1 MLPANRSK
9 LLDSIEEPAFDLFRL
24 FVLAHR
30 IGVILH
36 LYRPGSRSLFRFFS
50 LNKYGRAYRW
60 WTVMNHCCRV
70 PRDRI
75 RMIHRRFCTR
85 CHVILPF
92 RTHCHFILQRQV
104 DHPEICTLIRRD
116 FRCWRCHFMLQAAAI
131 LCFKAQRGG
140 GGRRANALDPIFLI
154 ARIETGTI
162 IWPERQKTEASFG
175 QESRGPTKAI
185 GGPFPDL
192 TEGALYGQVPIGVA
206 DRS

>member
-1 MLPANRSK
+1 
-9 LLDSIEEPAFDLFRL
+9 
-24 FVLAHR
+24 
-30 IGVILH
+30 
-36 LYRPGSRSLFRFFS
+36 
-50 LNKYGRAYRW
+50 
-60 WTVMNHCCRV
+60 
-70 PRDRI
+70 
-75 RMIHRRFCTR
+75 
-85 CHVILPF
+85 
-92 RTHCHFILQRQV
+92 
-104 DHPEICTLIRRD
+104 
-116 FRCWRCHFMLQAAAI
+116 MLQAAAI